1 MIGKFAKTD
10 VVKAYLNSSIR
21 EVARLMAQRK
31 VGLVVLVDPGDPQRV
46 VGVVSERDVVKA
58 VAYDVPLDAA
68 VETIATKNVI
78 TLDHMEH
85 VAKAA
90 EVFKKYGIRH
100 VVVTKDGKLYGVLS
114 IRDLI
119 REEAILREVA
129 EYYEWTFEPG
139 MSA

>member
-10 VVKAYLNSSIR
+10 VVKAHPNTSIR
-21 EVARLMAQRK
+21 EVARLMQQRK
-31 VGLVVLVDPGDPQRV
+31 VGLVVLVDPRDPQRV
-46 VGVVSERDVVKA
+46 VGVVSERDIVKA
-58 VAYDVPLDAA
+58 VAYDVGLDAP
-68 VETIATKNVI
+68 VEIIATKNVI
-78 TLDHMEH
+78 TLDYKEH
-85 VAKAA
+85 AAKAA

-129 EYYEWTFEPG
+129 GYYEWTFEPG

>member
-10 VVKAYLNSSIR
+10 VVKAYPSTSIR
-21 EVARLMAQRK
+21 EVARLMYQRK
-31 VGLVVLVDPGDPQRV
+31 VGLVVLVDPRDPQRV
-46 VGVVSERDVVKA
+46 VGVVSERDIVKA

-68 VETIATKNVI
+68 VEAIATKNVI

-85 VAKAA
+85 AAKAA

-119 REEAILREVA
+119 REEAIIREVA